1 MKIVISKKINYNTFI
16 YTKLGLPNVSLMF
29 PFLLYDLSNGV

>member
-1 MKIVISKKINYNTFI
+1 MKIVVNKKINLISFI

-29 PFLLYDLSNGV
+29 PFLYNEF